1 MTLRKKKILLI
12 QILILITTFF
22 LIYFTYYS
30 DSENDLLE
38 INNISQPNV
47 NNSKT
52 NQTNSFKDVE
62 YKGFD
67 IDGNRYVVKSETAT
81 FEINSPELI
90 NMKIMKAIFYL
101 KDGDI
106 LEVIGDYGTYNNI
119 TYDMTF
125 RDNIIAEYN
134 NDYLYSDNL
143 DYLSSKKKLSIYG
156 NVRVESIQGNIV
168 ADDLE
173 FDLSKKTLD
182 ISMFSDK
189 QINIGLKK

>member
-1 MTLRKKKILLI
+1 VTLRKKKILLI
-12 QILILITTFF
+12 QILILITTLF

-30 DSENDLLE
+30 DSKNDSLE
-38 INNISQPNV
+38 INNISQPNI
-47 NNSKT
+47 NNSKS
-52 NQTNSFKDVE
+52 NQSNSFKDVE

-67 IDGNRYVVKSETAT
+67 IDGNRYVIKSETAT
-81 FEINSPELI
+81 FDINSPELI

-119 TYDMTF
+119 TYDMNF

>member
-1 MTLRKKKILLI
+1 VTLRKKKILLI

>member
-12 QILILITTFF
+12 QILILITTLF

-30 DSENDLLE
+30 DSKNDSLE
-38 INNISQPNV
+38 INNISQPNI
-47 NNSKT
+47 NNSKS
-52 NQTNSFKDVE
+52 NQSNSFKDVE

-67 IDGNRYVVKSETAT
+67 IDGNRYVIKSETAT
-81 FEINSPELI
+81 FDINSPELI

-119 TYDMTF
+119 TYDMNF